1 MKAYKYLI
9 PVLALGF
16 ATTGCDMDEEPKSAA
31 SVDMVFSSQ
40 KGLET
45 YATSFYEAMPSRAD
59 AATQDGT
66 CDYGAKNAISGMEV
80 GAYTVNSATSW
91 SWSRLRN
98 INFFLENNTNTNIE
112 ERVRNNY
119 NGQARFWRAYFYY
132 DKLVQYGEVPWID
145 KVFNNPE
152 DPDLYNG
159 RDTRDVIIGHIID
172 DLDYA
177 IANMTDKGITANS
190 NYINVWTAYLLKS
203 RACLFEATWRKYHA
217 KDELDFAR
225 TGCTEYTPKQLFE
238 LAAEAA
244 KAVMD
249 NGPYSIY
256 EGKAYENGRGSYRE
270 LFISDAAVKSEVM
283 LSIQTDLTLGKGEA
297 NWWYNSSTYGPH
309 MSMTRKF
316 AKSYLNI
323 DGTPYNEFNEDG
335 TYKDFV
341 AETKDR
347 DLRLNQ
353 TIRGADYTRKNGQ
366 GTFELTA
373 ANFTGHSMT
382 GYQFTK
388 YVLDD
393 ASCDDGAN
401 NYNDIPFMRYAE
413 VLLNYAE
420 AKAELGTMTDDDW
433 AKTIGTLRRRAGIT
447 GGTAQTG
454 TLTSKPTQA
463 EPYIASYYPGV
474 TDPCI
479 LEVRRDR
486 AIELCLEGFRI
497 KDLKRWAQI
506 DVYVNDP
513 WEGVFIPAL
522 NEGLDMN
529 GDGVDDVCFYDGDA
543 APDGLAAIGLYIGT
557 KKNNKINVVKV
568 AGGYLMKDNV
578 GSSRQWPARQ
588 YLYPIPEIVRQ
599 LNSNLTQ
606 NPGWE

>member
-1 MKAYKYLI
+1 MKAYKYLV
-9 PVLALGF
+9 PVIALGF

-31 SVDMVFSSQ
+31 SVDMVFSSE
-40 KGLET
+40 KGIET
-45 YATSFYEAMPSRAD
+45 YATSFYEALPSRA
-59 AATQDGT
+59 AAMRQDET
-66 CDYGAKNAISGMEV
+66 ADYGAKNAIGGMEV
-80 GAYTVNSATSW
+80 GAYTVNSSTSW

-98 INFFLENNTNTNIE
+98 INFFLEHNTNTAVE

-119 NGQARFWRAYFYY
+119 NGQARMWRAYFYL
-132 DKLVQYGEVPWID
+132 DKLIQYGEVPWID
-145 KVFNNPE
+145 KVFNSPE

-177 IANMTDKGITANS
+177 INNITVTSATANA

-203 RACLFEATWRKYHA
+203 RACLFEGTWRKYHA
-217 KDELDFAR
+217 NDEYDFAR
-225 TGCTEYTPKQLFE
+225 TGCTQYSADQLLQ
-238 LAAEAA
+238 LAADAA

-256 EGKAYENGRGSYRE
+256 EEKAYENGRGAYRE
-270 LFISDAAVKSEVM
+270 LFISDAAVKQEVM
-283 LSIQTDLTLGKGEA
+283 LGIQCDLTLGKGEA

-323 DGTPYNEFNEDG
+323 DGTPYNELNADG

-341 AETKDR
+341 TETTGR

-353 TIRGADYTRKNGQ
+353 TIRAYDYTRKNGQ
-366 GTFELTA
+366 GAFETTA
-373 ANFTGHSMT
+373 VNYTGHTMT

-388 YVLDD
+388 YVMDD

-401 NYNDIPFMRYAE
+401 NANDIPFMRYAE

-433 AKTIGTLRRRAGIT
+433 AKTIGVLRHRAGIT

-454 TLTSKPTQA
+454 TLTTKPTQA
-463 EPYIASYYPGV
+463 EPYIAAYYPGV
-474 TDPCI
+474 TDPVI

-506 DVYVNDP
+506 DLFTADP

-522 NEGLDMN
+522 NVALDMN
-529 GDGVDDVCFYDGDA
+529 GDGVDDVCFYDTDA
-543 APDGLAAIGLYIGT
+543 APDGLASIGLYIGT
-557 KKNNKINVVKV
+557 AKNNQINVVPV
-568 AGGYLMKDNV
+568 SGGYLMKDNV
-578 GSSRQWPARQ
+578 GSSRSWPARQ
-588 YLYPIPEIVRQ
+588 YLYPIPEVVRQ

-606 NPGWE
+606 NPGW